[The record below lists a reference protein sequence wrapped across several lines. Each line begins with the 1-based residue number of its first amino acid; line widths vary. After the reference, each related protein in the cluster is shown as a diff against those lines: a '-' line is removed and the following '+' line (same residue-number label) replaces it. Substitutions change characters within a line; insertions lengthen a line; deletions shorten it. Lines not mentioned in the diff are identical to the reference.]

1 MGKSI
6 MLMEHFRLLKTSKK
20 NLFNKEKEN
29 SVSKLGNL
37 GSLEKEKKDA

>member
-37 GSLEKEKKDA
+37 GNLEKEKKDA